1 MITYEI
7 TVDVAPK
14 LVETYESFMR
24 QEHIPDVLA
33 TGCFQQASFTRS
45 DRGRYRIRYEVG
57 TAEMLESYLA
67 AHAPR
72 LRDAFA
78 VPRGLDDHSELE
90 RADAGR
96 PLNRTGRSDD
106 QCPGRHSPSPPRH

>member
-7 TVDVAPK
+7 IVDVAPK

-78 VPRGLDDHSELE
+78 VPE
-90 RADAGR
+90 RSGR
-96 PLNRTGRSDD
+96 PFRAGTR
-106 QCPGRHSPSPPRH
+106 RRRPPAEPHRPIR